1 MENKLGKKLVL
12 NPINASLSKLGGTWK
27 MPILW
32 YLKDRKM
39 RYGELKDC
47 LPKISDKVFS
57 AQLNDLQKNGFINKE
72 SFKTMPPKTIYSIT
86 TKGQKAI
93 PVIVTL
99 KEFGMYL
106 IKHEQVKLN

>member
-1 MENKLGKKLVL
+1 MDSELGKKLVL
-12 NPINASLSKLGGTWK
+12 NQINTSLSRLGGAWK

-47 LPKISDKVFS
+47 LPEISDKVFS
-57 AQLNDLQKNGFINKE
+57 SQLKELQESDFIKKE

-86 TKGQKAI
+86 SKGQKTI

-106 IKHEQVKLN
+106 IKKEQMDYK